1 MSVEAAVAAAP
12 VTAPAGGHISIWA
25 ICLGALAL
33 CAAYQSLF
41 YWISMR
47 LKSDEFT
54 DFGGVSNF
62 LLLALISFIV
72 GEAYESIHKSLVM
85 LYVIIW
91 GSRLVSFLYIRIQ
104 RWGGHDRRLEKLK
117 ITPNG
122 AIKFW
127 VAQTLW
133 VFITSLP
140 VILLAASSAT
150 VTSIAVS
157 RVDIVIGVVFVAAV
171 LMQAVADQVKLVCYD
186 GTRWMDQSIWFY
198 SRHPNYFCEMVIW
211 DCIFVAATRVL
222 PQRLVPVAAVSPV
235 FVALLLL
242 FVSGIPLLEISA
254 DRKFG
259 HLEEYVEYKRTTSAV
274 VPMPKAVYKM
284 IPRVIQ
290 KTVLLDFDMY
300 YHIDEKQQMLDN
312 ELRSNGY
319 TGQ

>member
-1 MSVEAAVAAAP
+1 MSAEAAAVAAAA
-12 VTAPAGGHISIWA
+12 TASVGGHLPIWA
-25 ICLGALAL
+25 ICLGALASS
-33 CAAYQSLF
+33 AVYQSLF
-41 YWISMR
+41 YWISKR

-62 LLLALISFIV
+62 LLLALMSFII

-91 GSRLVSFLYIRIQ
+91 GSRLISFLYIRIQ

-117 ITPNG
+117 LRPNG

-140 VILLAASSAT
+140 VILLAASPSA
-150 VTSIAVS
+150 VTSIAMS
-157 RVDIVIGVVFVAAV
+157 TTDIVIGVVFVAAV

-186 GTRWMDQSIWFY
+186 ETRWMDRSIWFY

-211 DCIFVAATRVL
+211 GCIFAAATRVL
-222 PQRLVPVAAVSPV
+222 PSRFVPVAAMSPV

-242 FVSGIPLLEISA
+242 FVSGIPILERSA

-274 VPMPKAVYKM
+274 VPMPKVVYKM
-284 IPRVIQ
+284 FPRFIQ
-290 KTVLLDFDMY
+290 KTLLLDFDMY
-300 YHIDEKQQMLDN
+300 YHIAEKQQMIDN
-312 ELRSNGY
+312 QSGFNGY